1 MDEELHVLREWGQRD
16 LTSGKKTNCSLL
28 CRPSFIGNFEI
39 RTILQ
44 LAASIKDKIKKL
56 HVLCTG

>member
-1 MDEELHVLREWGQRD
+1 MKNCMCCDSGATETSLQARK
-16 LTSGKKTNCSLL
+16 LTANCCVALL
-28 CRPSFIGNFEI
+28 IGNFEI